1 MDGIIKM
8 EMSVILNNT
17 QNQSSTSVCGPLPS
31 WKVVYLV
38 IAFIGTVSNIL
49 IMIVVVFSKKKASIF
64 MTLLNALAIADN
76 LYLWVVIFIED
87 GVFGCIFLSSSV
99 FFRQLGMFLSCW
111 IGITSSWLIVL
122 ISLERCIAVFY
133 PLKIRLYCTMKR
145 MYVSVF
151 VLTTSAFIV
160 SISSFFTCSIKLT
173 HLTPICSVRVYE
185 SLQDLIILVVVGC
198 FYSFFPFCI
207 VSAVN
212 ISIIKK
218 MRRQSAFLMTLQRQN
233 IRQPSFSQNTSLVTM
248 MVAVCLVFAV
258 TSFPASVILMTTYA
272 CRFFKGEFCISLDGW
287 LFSMSLILDEIN
299 HSVNFFLYC
308 ISGSVFRNAFCN
320 IFRCKGKNNTMDN
333 VHNLPTV
340 S

>member
-1 MDGIIKM
+1 M
-8 EMSVILNNT
+8 ILNIT
-17 QNQSSTSVCGPLPS
+17 QNETSISRCGPLPS
-31 WKVVYLV
+31 WTLLFLV
-38 IAFIGTVSNIL
+38 IAFIGTISNSL
-49 IMIVVVFSKKKASIF
+49 ISIVIVFSKKKASIF

-76 LYLWVVIFIED
+76 LYLWVVIFLQN
-87 GVFGCIFLSSSV
+87 GVYGCTFLPSSV
-99 FFRQLGMFLSCW
+99 FFRQLGISFSFW
-111 IGITSSWLIVL
+111 TGITSSWLLVL
-122 ISLERCIAVFY
+122 ISLERFIAVFY
-133 PLKIRLYCTMKR
+133 PLKVRLYCTMKR

-151 VLTTSAFIV
+151 VLTIIAFVV
-160 SISSFFTCSIKLT
+160 SIPFFFTCSIKVT
-173 HLTPICSVRVYE
+173 NIMHTCSIKLHGPSY
-185 SLQDLIILVVVGC
+185 DFIILFVLGC

-207 VSAVN
+207 VTAVN
-212 ISIIKK
+212 VSIIIK
-218 MRRQSAFLMTLQRQN
+218 MRRQRAFLMTLQRQN

-248 MVAVCLVFAV
+248 MVAVCLVFAI
-258 TSFPASVILMTTYA
+258 TSFPASVILMTTYG

-287 LFSMSLILDEIN
+287 LFSMSLVLDEIN